1 MRKIKAQ
8 KLTNDNFKEFGSFYN
23 MLAPQGYN
31 LGDFFPDHLDVA
43 NTTNMSQG
51 FSSLIVYK
59 KDHMIVDLVE
69 YHNYSAEV
77 LLPLDTDIVIH
88 VAPPNNK
95 KDIDLTQA
103 FIVPKGTIVK
113 LNIGVTHLCPFSIT
127 EEIGH
132 VMVALPQRTY
142 KNDCYL
148 VNLDENEIFEI
159 VL

>member
-8 KLTNDNFKEFGSFYN
+8 KLTTESFKEFGSFYN
-23 MLAPQGYN
+23 MVDPQGYN

-43 NTTNMSQG
+43 NTTNMSYG
-51 FSSLIVYK
+51 FSSLNVYK
-59 KDHMIVDLVE
+59 KDKMLVDTVE

-77 LLPLDTDIVIH
+77 LLPIDTDIVIH

-95 KDIDLTQA
+95 NVVELTQA
-103 FIVPKGTIVK
+103 FIIPKGTIVK

-127 EEIGH
+127 EEEGH

-142 KNDCYL
+142 QNDCVL
-148 VNLDENEIFEI
+148 VDLSSEDQFEI

>member
-1 MRKIKAQ
+1 MRNIQAQ
-8 KLTNDNFKEFGSFYN
+8 KLTNDSFKEFGSFYN
-23 MLAPQGYN
+23 LSDPKGYN

-43 NTTNMSQG
+43 NTTSMSYG

-59 KDHMIVDLVE
+59 KNKMVVDTVE
-69 YHNYSAEV
+69 YHNKTAEV
-77 LLPLDTDIVIH
+77 LLPLDTDVVIH

-95 KDIDLTQA
+95 KVVELTQA

-113 LNIGVTHLCPFSIT
+113 LNIGVTHLCPFSIENET
-127 EEIGH
+127 GH

-142 KNDCYL
+142 ENDC
-148 VNLDENEIFEI
+148 VIVELDQDEQFEI